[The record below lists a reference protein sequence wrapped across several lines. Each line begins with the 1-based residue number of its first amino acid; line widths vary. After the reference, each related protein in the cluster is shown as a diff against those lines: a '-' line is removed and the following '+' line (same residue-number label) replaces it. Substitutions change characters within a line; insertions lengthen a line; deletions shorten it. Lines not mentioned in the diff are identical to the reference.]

1 MARIQQLKENA
12 LMDITAGTAHN
23 FNNSLAA
30 LLGAAESMYYGLDD
44 KEELMGEIYKIVETS
59 QEMTRRLMNIAANR
73 TDAEDVIEVVS
84 IKTELEQNKRT
95 LKKLVG
101 SRIGFEYIVAD
112 VDMEVRGTSGMISE
126 ILTNLVKNAKEAVE
140 DRKRPDGQVQVQL
153 GSYNCPESR
162 RALIGELEQGCDYA
176 RIIVKDNGV
185 GMTPEQSARF
195 IDTFHHQK
203 R

>member
-1 MARIQQLKENA
+1 MI
-12 LMDITAGTAHN
+12 
-23 FNNSLAA
+23 
-30 LLGAAESMYYGLDD
+30 
-44 KEELMGEIYKIVETS
+44 
-59 QEMTRRLMNIAANR
+59 NIAANR
-73 TDAEDVIEVVS
+73 TDAADKIGVVA
-84 IKTELEQNKRT
+84 IKAELEQNKRT

-195 IDTFHHQK
+195 MTHFTPPKKIT
-203 R
+203 RALV